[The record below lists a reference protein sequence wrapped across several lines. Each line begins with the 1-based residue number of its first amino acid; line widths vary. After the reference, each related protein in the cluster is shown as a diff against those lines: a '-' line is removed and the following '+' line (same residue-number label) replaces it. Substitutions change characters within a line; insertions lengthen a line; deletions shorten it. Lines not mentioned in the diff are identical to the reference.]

1 MSVLSDL
8 AYKELININSQ
19 SRSVEEF
26 FRITSKELL
35 ELGFVKETFFN
46 AINEREKVFP
56 TGLQLE
62 HIAVAIPHTD
72 IEHIIKPFVYI
83 NKLNK
88 YQLEFIQMGTDDV
101 IIKPEYIFIL
111 GIKDPKG
118 QVELL
123 STLIEFFNN
132 KDFVTKLKNSK
143 TENEV
148 YNLLIKN

>member
-143 TENEV
+143 TESEV